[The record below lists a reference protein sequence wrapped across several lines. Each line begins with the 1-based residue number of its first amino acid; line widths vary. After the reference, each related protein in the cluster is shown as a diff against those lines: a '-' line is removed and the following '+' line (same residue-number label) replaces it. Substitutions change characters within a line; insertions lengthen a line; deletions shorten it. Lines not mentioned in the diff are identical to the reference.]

1 MKWAYLPNSIEL
13 YKKLSR
19 VATMV
24 RTLVTRLVHTRALHG
39 VLACMLLLLASSWAN
54 ATALVKDIR
63 LSSGANSNTRVVFA
77 ISQPVSSA
85 KVFTLDKPSRVV
97 IDFSDTRLQLAS
109 ALPSGQGLVKT
120 MRTAPRGAGLRV
132 VLDVTDAVQ
141 ARSFPVDASD
151 GVDARF
157 VIDLSKATGAAPVA
171 STDAALASRPV
182 PVKSESVDGRE
193 LIIAIDAGHGG
204 TDPGA
209 SGRRGTQ
216 EKNVTLAIARQLK
229 ARIDAEPGMRA
240 VLTRDGDYFV
250 PLRERIRLARQYRA
264 DMFISIHA
272 DSVRD
277 RDITG
282 SSVYT
287 LSPRGATDE
296 AGRWLAER
304 ENAADLMGGVSLD
317 GKDTVLASVLLDLS
331 QGASMSA
338 SNEAASEILEQLDH
352 VGNVLHSEVQHAGFV
367 VLKSP
372 DIPSMLVETAFIS
385 NPLEEQKLGDPRHQE
400 RLAEAVRSGVR
411 AYFYGNPPPGTR
423 IAQLRAARQASNATA
438 AKIGAN

>member
-1 MKWAYLPNSIEL
+1 
-13 YKKLSR
+13 
-19 VATMV
+19 
-24 RTLVTRLVHTRALHG
+24 
-39 VLACMLLLLASSWAN
+39 MLLAAPCVQ
-54 ATALVKDIR
+54 ARVLVKDIR
-63 LSSGANSNTRVVFA
+63 LSSETSSATRVVFE
-77 ISQPVSSA
+77 ISQPLTGT
-85 KVFTLDKPSRVV
+85 KVFTLENPNRVV
-97 IDFSDTRLQLAS
+97 VDFSDARLRS
-109 ALPSGQGLVKT
+109 TNLPTGQGLVRT
-120 MRTAPRGAGLRV
+120 MRTAPRGSALRV
-132 VLDVTDAVQ
+132 VLDVTDPVQ
-141 ARSFPVDASD
+141 TRSFVADATDSLK
-151 GVDARF
+151 ARF
-157 VIDLSKATGAAPVA
+157 VLDLSKASKSAPAASDAVPVPA
-171 STDAALASRPV
+171 GRPV
-182 PVKSESVDGRE
+182 PVKSAEFADARE
-193 LIIAIDAGHGG
+193 LVIAIDAGHGG

-229 ARIDAEPGMRA
+229 ARIDEEPGMCA

-250 PLRERIRLARQYRA
+250 PLRERIRLARQYQA

-277 RDITG
+277 RDIAG

-304 ENAADLMGGVSLD
+304 ENAADLMGGVSLE

-338 SNEAASEILEQLDH
+338 SNQAAGEILEQLDR
-352 VGNVLHSEVQHAGFV
+352 VGDVLHSEVQHAGFV

-385 NPLEEQKLGDPRHQE
+385 NPAEEQKLSDPRHQE
-400 RLAEAVRSGVR
+400 RLAEAIRSGVR
-411 AYFYGNPPPGTR
+411 AYFYDNPPPGTR
-423 IAQLRAARQASNATA
+423 IAQLRATRQARNA
-438 AKIGAN
+438 N

>member
-1 MKWAYLPNSIEL
+1 
-13 YKKLSR
+13 
-19 VATMV
+19 MV
-24 RTLVTRLVHTRALHG
+24 RSRITQLVYARALRR
-39 VLACMLLLLASSWAN
+39 VLACVSLLLVGAGAQ
-54 ATALVKDIR
+54 AAALVKDIR
-63 LSSGANSNTRVVFA
+63 LSSEANSNTRVVFE
-77 ISQPVSSA
+77 ISKPLVGA
-85 KVFTLDKPSRVV
+85 KVFTLDKPNRVV
-97 IDFSDTRLQLAS
+97 IDLSEARLRLS
-109 ALPSGQGLVKT
+109 SGLPAGQGLVKA

-141 ARSFPVDASD
+141 ARSFPVDANDSLS
-151 GVDARF
+151 ARF
-157 VIDLSKATGAAPVA
+157 VVDLSKVSGAAPGA
-171 STDAALASRPV
+171 SADAALANRPV
-182 PVKSESVDGRE
+182 AVKSAEFADARE
-193 LIIAIDAGHGG
+193 LVIAIDAGHGG

-209 SGRRGTQ
+209 SGRGGTQ

-229 ARIDAEPGMRA
+229 ARIDEEPGMRA
-240 VLTRDGDYFV
+240 VLTRSGDYFV
-250 PLRERIRLARQYRA
+250 PLRERIRLARQYKA

-296 AGRWLAER
+296 AARWLAER
-304 ENAADLMGGVSLD
+304 ENAADLAGGVSLD
-317 GKDTVLASVLLDLS
+317 GKDAVLASVLLDLS

-338 SNEAASEILEQLDH
+338 SNVAAGEILGQLDR

-385 NPLEEQKLGDPRHQE
+385 NPLEEQKLADARHQE
-400 RLAEAVRSGVR
+400 RLAEAIRSGVR
-411 AYFYGNPPPGTR
+411 AYFYDNPPPGTH
-423 IAQLRAARQASNATA
+423 IAQLRAARQANNATA
-438 AKIGAN
+438 LKTAN